1 MDRFKSIVCADIVI
15 KKIVDGKTYILLMK
29 RENTGSDDGYYEL
42 PGGHLEE
49 NEDIY
54 NAMIR
59 EAKEELCI
67 NLKRKDIRLVH
78 ILHHY
83 NGERINFIFETD
95 KKLNVKIGEPNK
107 CSELLWVN
115 INHLPKNTTDK
126 VKKIINNIRKNNL
139 YDCL

>member
-1 MDRFKSIVCADIVI
+1 MKRFKNVVCADLLI
-15 KKIVDGKTYILLMK
+15 KKRIKDKTYILLMK
-29 RENTGSDDGYYEL
+29 RQNTGSDDGYYEL

-49 NEDIY
+49 KEDIFD
-54 NAMIR
+54 AMIR
-59 EAKEELCI
+59 EAKEELLV
-67 NLKRKDIRLVH
+67 NLKRKDLKLIH

-95 KKLNVKIGEPNK
+95 KDLNVKIGETEK

-115 INHLPKNTTDK
+115 INRLPKNTTSK
-126 VKKIINNIRKNNL
+126 VKRIIKNIKNNNL

>member
-1 MDRFKSIVCADIVI
+1 MERFKNVVCADLLI
-15 KKIVDGKTYILLMK
+15 KKRIKDKTYILLMK
-29 RENTGSDDGYYEL
+29 RQNTGSDDGYYEL

-49 NEDIY
+49 KEDIFD
-54 NAMIR
+54 AMIR
-59 EAKEELCI
+59 EAKEELLV
-67 NLKRKDIRLVH
+67 NLKRKDLKLIH

-95 KKLNVKIGEPNK
+95 KDLNVKIGEPEK

-115 INHLPKNTTDK
+115 INRLPKNTTFK
-126 VKKIINNIRKNNL
+126 VKRIIKNIKNNNL